1 MAREFI
7 TAVEE
12 RVEGGPQAV
21 EVTLGKILVNAE
33 GEPLLDES
41 GEQRIEKRTIKCN
54 PPKDGQVALMMAR
67 MGRHSGTNDKLAGII
82 DFFVGVLDEADHQ
95 YVVERL
101 MDGNDPFGIND
112 VTEVMTY
119 IVEEWGKD
127 RTR

>member
-12 RVEGGPQAV
+12 KVDGGLQPV
-21 EVTLGKILVNAE
+21 EVTLGRVIVDSE
-33 GEPLLDES
+33 GEPVLGED
-41 GEQRIEKRTIKCN
+41 GEQQIEKRTLVCR
-54 PPKDGQVALMMAR
+54 PPKDGQVALLMAR

-82 DFFVGVLDEADHQ
+82 DFFVGVLNEEDHQ
-95 YVVERL
+95 YVVTRL
-101 MDGNDPFGIND
+101 MDGEDPFGIND
-112 VTEVMTY
+112 VTDVMTY